1 MFVKRLQRELL
12 GLVIAE
18 FYCSPLNCKA
28 MFIRNLVRYRRMM
41 MILVGLIIINIIT
54 RFMIDSHSHD
64 NFPLVAYILVSII
77 WVDFIR
83 VNTEFFVQMVDR
95 WIREENGY

>member
-1 MFVKRLQRELL
+1 MFVKRLQRQLL

-18 FYCSPLNCKA
+18 FYCSPLNRKA

-64 NFPLVAYILVSII
+64 NFSLVAYLMVSIVWI
-77 WVDFIR
+77 DLIR
-83 VNTEFFVQMVDR
+83 VNTEGLVQMVDR
-95 WIREENGY
+95 WIRDENRF

>member
-1 MFVKRLQRELL
+1 MFVKRLQRQLL

-54 RFMIDSHSHD
+54 QFMIDSHSHD
-64 NFPLVAYILVSII
+64 NFPLVTYILVSII